1 MGGFFL
7 LFDVSCMDISH
18 DKFILGNSLVT
29 RTAGTFHGK
38 RVISH
43 GKSVPFNRT
52 YYMAESVFA
61 LRLIFCSAHNLLYKP
76 KFQKQMLMHFVALHF
91 YTSKNG
97 LN

>member
-18 DKFILGNSLVT
+18 DKFILGISLVT

-38 RVISH
+38 RVISYD
-43 GKSVPFNRT
+43 KSVPFNRT
-52 YYMAESVFA
+52 YYMVESVFA
-61 LRLIFCSAHNLLYKP
+61 LRLIFFSAHNLLYEP
-76 KFQKQMLMHFVALHF
+76 KFQKQMLMHFVALYF